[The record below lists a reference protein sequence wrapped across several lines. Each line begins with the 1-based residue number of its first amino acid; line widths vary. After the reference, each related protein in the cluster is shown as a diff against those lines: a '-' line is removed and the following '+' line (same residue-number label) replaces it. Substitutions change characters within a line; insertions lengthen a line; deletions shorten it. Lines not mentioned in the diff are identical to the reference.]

1 MIKCLFDEKDITTT
15 LEFSKAKFVWMLGV
29 FFWCYVGCFFSA
41 WMIPESCTKR
51 MDVCDDE
58 AIPIDMCLE
67 GLESSTLLGNN
78 NQMGYFSRDQIH
90 SRLIQVR

>member
-1 MIKCLFDEKDITTT
+1 
-15 LEFSKAKFVWMLGV
+15 MLCWV
-29 FFWCYVGCFFSA
+29 FFSA

-51 MDVCDDE
+51 MDICDDE
-58 AIPIDMCLE
+58 AFPIDMCLE